1 MRPCTG
7 GSMQV
12 NVYLRDYITKQ
23 GEKRY
28 YLVIRQKGRQD
39 RHVTLGAIGKRKAE
53 ERRGLILKELLNGTY
68 EDYRSVRLY
77 FSEFCEKFLR
87 EFAQGSRA
95 LATVR
100 QYEYCLAQAKDRF
113 KGLRLDQIQRE
124 DIEVFLSELQIQNRT
139 KNIFLNAL
147 RMVFRKAREWR
158 YLKTSPADG
167 IRPFKEAKVGSRSLT
182 LKELGLLLDAA
193 KPRTRSLIKVM
204 VYTGMRPGE
213 VTQFKFEDIDW
224 ETRQIRVVSD
234 KVRQTKNRKTRVI
247 PMSDDLWEELK
258 FLWDYYPVLHYEGSS
273 KQSFLPR
280 TEAQRV
286 YVFCDPGGRPHR
298 CIRLSLKRLFK
309 KVGIEGVTPHGLR
322 KTFCTLLARN
332 RVHPKVAQELLG
344 HSRMQLTMDIYTEV
358 SDDQKTAAVASLP
371 TCRELAM
378 QKFQV
383 VGGNK
388 T

>member
-1 MRPCTG
+1 
-7 GSMQV
+7 MQV
-12 NVYLRDYITKQ
+12 NVYLRDYKTKQ

-28 YLVIRQKGRQD
+28 YLVVRQKGRRD
-39 RHVTLGAIGKRKAE
+39 RFVTLGPIGRRKAE
-53 ERRGLILKELLNGTY
+53 ERKNLILKELLNGTF
-68 EDYRSVRLY
+68 EDGPAVRLY
-77 FSEFCEKFLR
+77 FSEFCDKFIS

-95 LATVR
+95 PATVR
-100 QYEYCLAQAKDRF
+100 QYEYCLSQAKARF
-113 KGLRLDQIQRE
+113 RGLRLDQIQRE
-124 DIEVFLSELQIQNRT
+124 DIEVFLSELPIQNRT

-147 RMVFRKAREWR
+147 RMIFRKAREWR

-167 IRPFKEAKVGSRSLT
+167 IRPFKESKVGSRSLT
-182 LKELGLLLDAA
+182 LKELGQVLDAA
-193 KPRTRSLIKVM
+193 KPWTRSLIKVM

-224 ETRQIRVVSD
+224 EIRQIRIVSD

-247 PMSDDLWEELK
+247 PMSDDLWEELR
-258 FLWDYYPVLHYEGSS
+258 FLQENYPVMHYEGSS
-273 KQSFLPR
+273 KESVLPR
-280 TEAQRV
+280 TPAQRV
-286 YVFCDPGGRPHR
+286 FVFCHQNGRPIR

-309 KVGIEGVTPHGLR
+309 RLGIEGVTPHGLR

-344 HSRMQLTMDIYTEV
+344 HSRVQLTMDIYTEV

-383 VGGNK
+383 VEGK
-388 T
+388 KF